1 MKAKNLALR
10 LFMWLSGAVMGL
22 TMLVGLRP
30 SGSLAAITWDFS
42 SVTGDLSGLGT
53 ALLEAGGLAIAG
65 ALVLFGIKRAITFVL
80 GLFTKTAS
88 K

>member
-1 MKAKNLALR
+1 MNVKNITTASA
-10 LFMWLSGAVMGL
+10 MGLSGSFMALAMMLGL
-22 TMLVGLRP
+22 QP
-30 SGSLAAITWDFS
+30 SGRLATITWDFS
-42 SVTGDLSGLGT
+42 GVTGDLAGLGT
-53 ALLEAGGLAIAG
+53 ALVTAGGLAIAG